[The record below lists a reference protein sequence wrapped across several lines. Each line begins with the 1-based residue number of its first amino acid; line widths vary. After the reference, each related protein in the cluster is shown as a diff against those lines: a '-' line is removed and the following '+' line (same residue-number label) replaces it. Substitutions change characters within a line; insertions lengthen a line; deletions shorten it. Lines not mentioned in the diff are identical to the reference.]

1 MLFPNGFGQKA
12 LKTLT
17 QISLQDATQPGL
29 EYSLMAWRTFFS
41 QRLRILNALLVVA
54 INCDIT

>member
-29 EYSLMAWRTFFS
+29 MRNKY
-41 QRLRILNALLVVA
+41 